1 MRRASLY
8 RSTSLRLALAF
19 AALFVIAFVLSGFV
33 AFDLIRNDLKLRYDS
48 HISEMYGVI
57 SQAFA
62 DTDVQDIIDATK
74 VNIAANRDKQ
84 SVFMLQSPD
93 GQVLAANMPPQK
105 LPDGWSTVSGTALG
119 IDVDYDY
126 RLFAGS
132 VGGYRLIVG
141 TSNEQTVDVQKIVLA
156 SFGWASLVV
165 VGLAIAGG
173 TLLAARAERRFSAVR
188 RAMDRVAQGELD
200 ARIPLLG
207 NDDDL
212 DHLLS
217 DINAALERLS
227 RLVEGMRQVSAD
239 IAHDLKT
246 PLNRLSM
253 IIEQAAA
260 RHAKGLGL
268 EAELAAAAA
277 ESARINETFMALLNI
292 AQIGSGAR
300 KSRFTD
306 IDLGEVME
314 NITDIYHDVAEDAG
328 HELVYTSTAAAP
340 ARIRGDRELLIQM
353 LANLIENAIR
363 HCPSGTRIAC
373 ELTADSGSC
382 VVVVGDNGPGVPEAE
397 RGNVLRRLYR
407 LEKSRTSPGSGLGLS
422 LVKAI
427 ADLHEA
433 RLELGDNA
441 PGLSVRVTFRRPA
454 A

>member
-19 AALFVIAFVLSGFV
+19 AALFVIAFVLSSFV
-33 AFDLIRNDLKLRYDS
+33 AFDLIRNDLKVRYDRR
-48 HISEMYGVI
+48 ISEMYDVI
-57 SQAFA
+57 SETFSV
-62 DTDVQDIIDATK
+62 TDIKDIIDSTK
-74 VNIAANRDKQ
+74 VNIAASRGKQ
-84 SVFMLQSPD
+84 SVFMLQDP
-93 GQVLAANMPPQK
+93 GGRVLAANMPQLK

-119 IDVDYDY
+119 IDVDYEY
-126 RLFAGS
+126 RLFAGR
-132 VGGYRLIVG
+132 VHGYRLIVG
-141 TSNEQTVDVQKIVLA
+141 TSNEQTIEVQEIVLA
-156 SFGWASLVV
+156 SFSWASLVV

-173 TLLAARAERRFSAVR
+173 TLLAARAERRFTAVR
-188 RAMDRVAQGELD
+188 GAMDKVAQGELD

-207 NDDDL
+207 NEDDL

-217 DINAALERLS
+217 DINSALDRLS
-227 RLVEGMRQVSAD
+227 HLVEGLRQVSAD

-253 IIEQAAA
+253 IIEKAAK
-260 RHAKGLGL
+260 RHAKGLDL

-277 ESARINETFMALLNI
+277 ESARINETFAALLSI
-292 AQIGSGAR
+292 AQIESGAR

-306 IDLGEVME
+306 IDLSEVME
-314 NITDIYHDVAEDAG
+314 NVTDIYNDVAEDAG
-328 HELVYTSTAAAP
+328 QELVYTSTAAAP
-340 ARIRGDRELLIQM
+340 VRIRGDRELLTQL

-363 HCPSGTRIAC
+363 HCPQGTRIAC
-373 ELTADSGSC
+373 ELTADASTCSI
-382 VVVVGDNGPGVPEAE
+382 VVADNGPGVPEAE

-422 LVKAI
+422 LVRAI

-433 RLELGDNA
+433 RLVLGDNA
-441 PGLSVRVTFRRPA
+441 PGLSVTVTFARPA